1 MKKLII
7 LSLSAAM
14 MMACDSDRP
23 TVEASTS
30 TAEFSMS
37 ADINMPQ
44 FVDLEEG
51 SLRSHQYTYTN
62 STGHPRISFI
72 QPGQTSANII
82 QSVDPGTALAVNL
95 RWRPISKATSETDS
109 EVNGIKMTHGS
120 PTYSG
125 KNTIIRVDKTAGG
138 GERLT
143 VYYSDE
149 ARAGWWGTANQDIYF
164 VLSYG
169 LQVGTPALDY
179 RQERIKFY
187 YYSGVVPS
195 GNNNTEVE
203 AMSARNAAS
212 TYMHTRKLVFSTPS
226 QPNPTTLY
234 PMLTRPRLGTRI
246 KTLDNTATNGTFA
259 YAKIDDRTLDVRGT
273 ILALGFTNLTGED
286 ITILDL
292 EAKNDGLAYNG
303 YFSMAP
309 KQQVGSASGDGVAP
323 EGVMTAAEL
332 IAGAPLK
339 FVETSDVGFS
349 QYTLDRITA
358 ANKRLIS
365 TYTSFGVYAN
375 PSATTKGQPLAS
387 GATTSNETLGRVF
400 LWGYPKNGGNTPV
413 TVRVKYRN
421 ANGAELYSKPQV
433 ITPPAGGF
441 QEAVAY
447 LKTIRVVAAP

>member
-1 MKKLII
+1 
-7 LSLSAAM
+7 M

-23 TVEASTS
+23 TAEASIS
-30 TAEFSMS
+30 TAETVEFSMS

-72 QPGQTSANII
+72 QPGQTSTNITRPTD
-82 QSVDPGTALAVNL
+82 QGTGLAVNL
-95 RWRPISKATSETDS
+95 RWRPISKTTPETPITGV
-109 EVNGIKMTHGS
+109 EMNGITMTHGS
-120 PTYSG
+120 PSYGG
-125 KNTIIRVDKTAGG
+125 KSTIIRVNKTAEG

-143 VYYSDE
+143 VYYSDG
-149 ARAGWWGTANQDIYF
+149 AKGNATQGGWWGLENQDMYF
-164 VLSYG
+164 ILSYG
-169 LQVGTPALDY
+169 LQVGKAPLDY

-195 GNNNTEVE
+195 GNNPAEIEV
-203 AMSARNAAS
+203 MSARNVAS
-212 TYMHTRKLVFSTPS
+212 THQHTRKLVFSTPS
-226 QPNPTTLY
+226 QPNPNTLY
-234 PMLTRPRLGTRI
+234 PMLTRPRLGVRI
-246 KTLDNTATNGTFA
+246 KTLTGTATNGTFA
-259 YAKIDDRTLDVRGT
+259 YAKIDDRTLDARGT
-273 ILALGFTNLTGED
+273 ILALGFTNQTGED

-309 KQQVGSASGDGVAP
+309 KQQVGAADRDGVAP
-323 EGVMTAAEL
+323 EAVMTAAEVK
-332 IAGAPLK
+332 AGAPLK

-349 QYTLDRITA
+349 QYTLDNITVSGE
-358 ANKRLIS
+358 RPIL
-365 TYTSFGVYAN
+365 TYYSFGVYAN
-375 PSATTKGQPLAS
+375 PSATAKGLTLAN

-400 LWGYPKNGGNTPV
+400 LWGYPKNGGSTPV

-421 ANGAELYSKPQV
+421 ANGVEVFSRPQT

-441 QEAVAY
+441 QETVAY
-447 LKTIRVVAAP
+447 LKTIRVVPEP